1 MTFWIIAAAILV
13 LALIVLI
20 LSICKV
26 SGDADRAM
34 AAHMAEIERANVAG
48 REKWEAKMRPYFDD
62 EMDLSREDER

>member
-1 MTFWIIAAAILV
+1 MTFWIIVFVILGTAFV
-13 LALIVLI
+13 ILI

-48 REKWEAKMRPYFDD
+48 REKWEAKLAPYFNDGLGIF
-62 EMDLSREDER
+62 EEDE

>member
-13 LALIVLI
+13 LAFIVLI

-48 REKWEAKMRPYFDD
+48 REKWEAKMRPYFDN